1 MWRMNA
7 SSPAITTYLL
17 WETGDGMA
25 LLNFMKPMNQLEEG
39 GRSAAPVQ
47 RDAGEPEKKCPNCHK
62 EIPLS
67 RLWASDLVCGCG
79 YHFRMKARQRI
90 QMIADKDSFRELF
103 SGMQADNPLNFPG
116 YREKIETVRAASG
129 EKEAVVCGT
138 AMIGK
143 QRCCLFVMESYFM
156 MGSMGSAVGEKITSL
171 FEYAVQYR
179 LPVVGFTVS
188 GGARMQ
194 EGLLSLMQMA
204 KTSAAVKRH
213 SDAGLLYIAVLTDP
227 TTGGVTASFA
237 MEADII
243 LAEPGA
249 TVGFAGARVIEQT
262 TKKAL
267 PEGFQTAEFVLEHG
281 FVDSIVPRSGQKKYL
296 AEILQMHDG
305 RAV

>member
-1 MWRMNA
+1 
-7 SSPAITTYLL
+7 
-17 WETGDGMA
+17 MA
-25 LLNFMKPMNQLEEG
+25 LLNFLKPKNQLEEG
-39 GRSAAPVQ
+39 GRTSAPVQ
-47 RDAGEPEKKCPNCHK
+47 RDAGEPEKNCPNCHK
-62 EIPLS
+62 DIPLS
-67 RLWASDLVCGCG
+67 RLWANGLVCSCG

-90 QMIADKDSFRELF
+90 QLIADKGIFRELY
-103 SGMQADNPLNFPG
+103 SGMRSENPLNFPG
-116 YREKIETVRAASG
+116 YNDKIETVRIASA

-138 AMIGK
+138 ASIGAQK
-143 QRCCLFVMESYFM
+143 CCLFVMESYFM

-171 FEYAVQYR
+171 FEYAVQHR

-243 LAEPGA
+243 IAEPGA

-262 TKKAL
+262 TRKAL
-267 PEGFQTAEFVLEHG
+267 PEGFQTSEFVLKHG
-281 FVDSIVPRSGQKKYL
+281 FIDSIVPRVSLKSYL
-296 AEILQMHDG
+296 AELLKLHDG
-305 RAV
+305 RAIL